1 MRAGGWIGRAVL
13 LGLGLGAG
21 WLGARRTRP
30 LSSTPV
36 PATAETV
43 AAARRDIGATVLA
56 TGVVRPRVG
65 AQVAVG
71 SRASGIVR
79 KLHVTVGDR
88 VAAGQLLAELDR
100 VEFET
105 QVERADAMRAAAV
118 SERTWAEQEHH
129 RVTQLVRGGHAT
141 VAELA
146 GAERAIETARAR
158 EREAGASLEA
168 AKVQLGYTSIR
179 APIGGVVASVST
191 QEGETVAASFASPT
205 FLTIVDL
212 SRLEVWAYVDETDIG
227 RIQVGQRARFTVDT
241 WPDDA
246 FEGRVSAVRPSA
258 EIRDNVV
265 NYVTLIEFTN
275 RPDRLLRPEMTAT
288 INVVLEGRTDALS
301 VPNGALRRDSGG
313 TYLLVRRE
321 NGLERRDVTVGFR
334 GSEFT
339 ELLSGVADGE
349 RVLVGRAA
357 ACDAGTA
364 TQEDR

>member
-118 SERTWAEQEHH
+118 AERTWAE
-129 RVTQLVRGGHAT
+129 
-141 VAELA
+141 
-146 GAERAIETARAR
+146 
-158 EREAGASLEA
+158 
-168 AKVQLGYTSIR
+168 
-179 APIGGVVASVST
+179 
-191 QEGETVAASFASPT
+191 
-205 FLTIVDL
+205 
-212 SRLEVWAYVDETDIG
+212 
-227 RIQVGQRARFTVDT
+227 
-241 WPDDA
+241 
-246 FEGRVSAVRPSA
+246 
-258 EIRDNVV
+258 
-265 NYVTLIEFTN
+265 
-275 RPDRLLRPEMTAT
+275 
-288 INVVLEGRTDALS
+288 
-301 VPNGALRRDSGG
+301 
-313 TYLLVRRE
+313 
-321 NGLERRDVTVGFR
+321 
-334 GSEFT
+334 
-339 ELLSGVADGE
+339 
-349 RVLVGRAA
+349 
-357 ACDAGTA
+357 
-364 TQEDR
+364 